1 MKRNKKTFYTL
12 LYIAGFI
19 SIWLMPLQAFG
30 SIKLDGKRLSAKDG
44 LSCNTVNDIIQ
55 DRDGFI
61 WLGTPNG
68 VSRYDGYQFINFTN
82 LSKNS
87 GQKTHHSISQLIND
101 EKHGLIWGYNPS
113 NILCCF
119 DLETA
124 HFSDY
129 FDKENAAL
137 LKNRF
142 KSQNG
147 MWLFSGDF
155 GARYLT
161 YSNGKFHATDY
172 TTKNGKLIG
181 DHQLQMIE
189 DAKLNVWIASDK
201 GLNRITPDG
210 KSHLMLK
217 NQHIITL
224 TTDGNHIAVLTDK
237 GDAFLYDNSGK
248 LGRKSHLP
256 SMVGYVGKS
265 RASFFCQG
273 EWYIFTQEET
283 FAMNLKTGIFH
294 KPAIQ
299 IPNAMSKTLLKSY
312 EFLYDKKGNA
322 YLFSKKGNLFRKFHL
337 LDDKAY
343 INGRDKNFVAAE
355 DANGNVYIVSYGNG
369 LFIYNRKEDELQHFS
384 TADKDP
390 LFHTN
395 FLLSVF
401 IDRSGCIWICTGE
414 GVYCCRELKDLNAE
428 HVKIEPNTNQ
438 EWSNYVRHISNIGN
452 DKLAVTTRA
461 NITYIYDARTQKRTI
476 EKQTDACAYDYAID
490 PQGKKWISTKGDGIY
505 IDNVRYCKHEKDHYA
520 PGASF
525 YKTIFDKQ
533 GRAWIATWGEGLLI
547 TPQKTEQQP
556 RKFEQFLNTDGK
568 EAQIHDLLLDRK
580 GRLWVCS
587 NNGILMVN
595 TAEKKITAQKFLR
608 FNDEN
613 GKLPVSEINCGIE
626 AHDGKL
632 WFAADRKSV
641 V

>member
-1 MKRNKKTFYTL
+1 MVIFLYFCRKIKDLSMKRNIKTFYTL
-12 LYIAGFI
+12 LYLVGFI
-19 SIWLMPLQAFG
+19 CFWLMPLQASG
-30 SIKLDGKRLSAKDG
+30 SIKLDGERLSAKDG

-137 LKNRF
+137 LRNRF

-181 DHQLQMIE
+181 DHQLQMQE
-189 DAKLNVWIASDK
+189 DFKHNIWIASDK

-248 LGRKSHLP
+248 PVRKSHLP

-299 IPNAMSKTLLKSY
+299 IPNAMSKTFLKSY

-343 INGRDKNFVAAE
+343 INGRDKNFVDDYMVKPCNFKLLIARALQFVAMDLKAKQQAE
-355 DANGNVYIVSYGNG
+355 EKAKLQEETLQENAPQENPEQTSGGEAILIKPVKELKKNEPTLLMSTLDKKFKDKLEAIVAQHIGDNNFNVDRLAELLCLGRTTV
-369 LFIYNRKEDELQHFS
+369 YNRTKS
-384 TADKDP
+384 
-390 LFHTN
+390 
-395 FLLSVF
+395 
-401 IDRSGCIWICTGE
+401 IM
-414 GVYCCRELKDLNAE
+414 GVS
-428 HVKIEPNTNQ
+428 PN
-438 EWSNYVRHISNIGN
+438 
-452 DKLAVTTRA
+452 
-461 NITYIYDARTQKRTI
+461 
-476 EKQTDACAYDYAID
+476 
-490 PQGKKWISTKGDGIY
+490 IY
-505 IDNVRYCKHEKDHYA
+505 IQNERL
-520 PGASF
+520 
-525 YKTIFDKQ
+525 
-533 GRAWIATWGEGLLI
+533 RIAA
-547 TPQKTEQQP
+547 K
-556 RKFEQFLNTDGK
+556 
-568 EAQIHDLLLDRK
+568 LLLE
-580 GRLWVCS
+580 GEY
-587 NNGILMVN
+587 
-595 TAEKKITAQKFLR
+595 T
-608 FNDEN
+608 
-613 GKLPVSEINCGIE
+613 VSEISEKVGFSDSTYFYKCFKNKYGI
-626 AHDGKL
+626 APSKYGK
-632 WFAADRKSV
+632 
-641 V
+641 

>member
-1 MKRNKKTFYTL
+1 MVIFLYFCRKIKDLSMKRNIKTFYTL
-12 LYIAGFI
+12 LYLVGFI
-19 SIWLMPLQAFG
+19 CFWLMPLQASG
-30 SIKLDGKRLSAKDG
+30 SIKLDGERLSAKDG

-87 GQKTHHSISQLIND
+87 GQKTYHSISQLIND

-137 LKNRF
+137 LRNRF

-181 DHQLQMIE
+181 DHQLQMQE
-189 DAKLNVWIASDK
+189 DFKHNIWIASDK

-248 LGRKSHLP
+248 PVRKSHLP

-299 IPNAMSKTLLKSY
+299 IPNAMSKTFLKSY

-343 INGRDKNFVAAE
+343 INGRDKNFVDDYMVKPCNFKLLIARALQFVAMDLKAKQQAE
-355 DANGNVYIVSYGNG
+355 EKAKLQEETLQENAPQENPEQTSGGEAILIKPVKELKKNEPTLLMSTLDKKFKDKLEAIVAQHIGDNNFNVDRLAELLCLGRTTV
-369 LFIYNRKEDELQHFS
+369 YNRTKS
-384 TADKDP
+384 
-390 LFHTN
+390 
-395 FLLSVF
+395 
-401 IDRSGCIWICTGE
+401 IM
-414 GVYCCRELKDLNAE
+414 GVS
-428 HVKIEPNTNQ
+428 PN
-438 EWSNYVRHISNIGN
+438 
-452 DKLAVTTRA
+452 
-461 NITYIYDARTQKRTI
+461 
-476 EKQTDACAYDYAID
+476 
-490 PQGKKWISTKGDGIY
+490 IY
-505 IDNVRYCKHEKDHYA
+505 IQNERL
-520 PGASF
+520 
-525 YKTIFDKQ
+525 
-533 GRAWIATWGEGLLI
+533 RIAA
-547 TPQKTEQQP
+547 K
-556 RKFEQFLNTDGK
+556 
-568 EAQIHDLLLDRK
+568 LLLE
-580 GRLWVCS
+580 GEY
-587 NNGILMVN
+587 
-595 TAEKKITAQKFLR
+595 T
-608 FNDEN
+608 
-613 GKLPVSEINCGIE
+613 VSEISEKVGFSDSTYFYKCFKNKYGI
-626 AHDGKL
+626 APSKYGK
-632 WFAADRKSV
+632 
-641 V
+641 

>member
-1 MKRNKKTFYTL
+1 MVIFLYFCRKIKDLSMKRNIKTFYTL
-12 LYIAGFI
+12 LYLVGFI
-19 SIWLMPLQAFG
+19 CFWLMPLQASG
-30 SIKLDGKRLSAKDG
+30 SIKLDGERLSAKDG

-137 LKNRF
+137 LRNRF

-181 DHQLQMIE
+181 DHQLQMQE
-189 DAKLNVWIASDK
+189 DFKHNIWIASDK

-248 LGRKSHLP
+248 PVRKSHLP

-299 IPNAMSKTLLKSY
+299 IPNAMSKTFLKSY

-343 INGRDKNFVAAE
+343 INGRDKNFVDDYMVKPCNFKLLIARALQFVAMDLKAKLQAE
-355 DANGNVYIVSYGNG
+355 EKAKLQEETLQENAPQENPEQTSGGEAILIKPVKELKKNEPTLLMSTLDKKFKDKLEAIVAQHIGDNNFNVDRLAELLCLGRTTV
-369 LFIYNRKEDELQHFS
+369 YNRTKS
-384 TADKDP
+384 
-390 LFHTN
+390 
-395 FLLSVF
+395 
-401 IDRSGCIWICTGE
+401 IM
-414 GVYCCRELKDLNAE
+414 GVS
-428 HVKIEPNTNQ
+428 PN
-438 EWSNYVRHISNIGN
+438 
-452 DKLAVTTRA
+452 
-461 NITYIYDARTQKRTI
+461 
-476 EKQTDACAYDYAID
+476 
-490 PQGKKWISTKGDGIY
+490 IY
-505 IDNVRYCKHEKDHYA
+505 IQNERL
-520 PGASF
+520 
-525 YKTIFDKQ
+525 
-533 GRAWIATWGEGLLI
+533 RIAA
-547 TPQKTEQQP
+547 K
-556 RKFEQFLNTDGK
+556 
-568 EAQIHDLLLDRK
+568 LLLE
-580 GRLWVCS
+580 GEY
-587 NNGILMVN
+587 
-595 TAEKKITAQKFLR
+595 T
-608 FNDEN
+608 
-613 GKLPVSEINCGIE
+613 VSEISEKVGFSDSTYFYKCFKNKYGI
-626 AHDGKL
+626 APSKYGK
-632 WFAADRKSV
+632 
-641 V
+641 

>member
-12 LYIAGFI
+12 LYIVGFI
-19 SIWLMPLQAFG
+19 CFWLMPLQASG

-61 WLGTPNG
+61 WFGTPNG

-87 GQKTHHSISQLIND
+87 GQKPHHSISQLIND

-124 HFSDY
+124 HFSNF

-181 DHQLQMIE
+181 DRQLQIQE
-189 DAKLNVWIASDK
+189 DFKHNIWIASDK

-248 LGRKSHLP
+248 PVRKSHLP

-265 RASFFCQG
+265 RASFFWQG

-299 IPNAMSKTLLKSY
+299 IPNAMSKFFLKSY

-343 INGRDKNFVAAE
+343 INGRDKN
-355 DANGNVYIVSYGNG
+355 
-369 LFIYNRKEDELQHFS
+369 
-384 TADKDP
+384 
-390 LFHTN
+390 
-395 FLLSVF
+395 
-401 IDRSGCIWICTGE
+401 
-414 GVYCCRELKDLNAE
+414 LKSA
-428 HVKIEPNTNQ
+428 
-438 EWSNYVRHISNIGN
+438 
-452 DKLAVTTRA
+452 
-461 NITYIYDARTQKRTI
+461 TYR
-476 EKQTDACAYDYAID
+476 
-490 PQGKKWISTKGDGIY
+490 
-505 IDNVRYCKHEKDHYA
+505 V
-520 PGASF
+520 
-525 YKTIFDKQ
+525 
-533 GRAWIATWGEGLLI
+533 
-547 TPQKTEQQP
+547 
-556 RKFEQFLNTDGK
+556 
-568 EAQIHDLLLDRK
+568 
-580 GRLWVCS
+580 
-587 NNGILMVN
+587 
-595 TAEKKITAQKFLR
+595 
-608 FNDEN
+608 
-613 GKLPVSEINCGIE
+613 
-626 AHDGKL
+626 
-632 WFAADRKSV
+632 
-641 V
+641 

>member
-1 MKRNKKTFYTL
+1 MVIFLYFCRKIKDLSMKRNIKTFYTL
-12 LYIAGFI
+12 LYLVGFI
-19 SIWLMPLQAFG
+19 CFWLMPLQASG
-30 SIKLDGKRLSAKDG
+30 SIKLDGERLSAKDG

-87 GQKTHHSISQLIND
+87 GQKTYHSISQLIND

-137 LKNRF
+137 LRNRF

-181 DHQLQMIE
+181 DHQLQMQE
-189 DAKLNVWIASDK
+189 DFKHNIWIASDK

-248 LGRKSHLP
+248 PVRKSHLP

-294 KPAIQ
+294 KPDIQ
-299 IPNAMSKTLLKSY
+299 IPNAMSKTFLKSY

-343 INGRDKNFVAAE
+343 INGRDKNFVDDYMVKPCNFKLLIARALQFVAMDLKAKQQAE
-355 DANGNVYIVSYGNG
+355 EKAKLQEETLQENAPQENPEQTSGGEAILIKPVKELKKNEPTLLMSTLDKKFKDKLEAIVAQHIGDNNFNVDRLAELLCLGRTTV
-369 LFIYNRKEDELQHFS
+369 YNRTKS
-384 TADKDP
+384 
-390 LFHTN
+390 
-395 FLLSVF
+395 
-401 IDRSGCIWICTGE
+401 IM
-414 GVYCCRELKDLNAE
+414 GVS
-428 HVKIEPNTNQ
+428 PN
-438 EWSNYVRHISNIGN
+438 
-452 DKLAVTTRA
+452 
-461 NITYIYDARTQKRTI
+461 
-476 EKQTDACAYDYAID
+476 
-490 PQGKKWISTKGDGIY
+490 IY
-505 IDNVRYCKHEKDHYA
+505 IQNERL
-520 PGASF
+520 
-525 YKTIFDKQ
+525 
-533 GRAWIATWGEGLLI
+533 RIAA
-547 TPQKTEQQP
+547 K
-556 RKFEQFLNTDGK
+556 
-568 EAQIHDLLLDRK
+568 LLLE
-580 GRLWVCS
+580 GEY
-587 NNGILMVN
+587 
-595 TAEKKITAQKFLR
+595 T
-608 FNDEN
+608 
-613 GKLPVSEINCGIE
+613 VSEISEKVGFSDSTYFYKCFKNKYGI
-626 AHDGKL
+626 APSKYGK
-632 WFAADRKSV
+632 
-641 V
+641 

>member
-1 MKRNKKTFYTL
+1 MVIFLYFCRKIKDLSMKRNIKTFYTL
-12 LYIAGFI
+12 LYLVGFI
-19 SIWLMPLQAFG
+19 CFWLMPLQASG

-137 LKNRF
+137 LRNRF

-181 DHQLQMIE
+181 DHQLQMQE
-189 DAKLNVWIASDK
+189 DFKHNIWIASDK

-248 LGRKSHLP
+248 PVRKSHLP

-299 IPNAMSKTLLKSY
+299 IPNAMSKTFLKSY

-343 INGRDKNFVAAE
+343 INGRDKNFVDDYMVKPCNFKLLIARALQFVAMDLKAKQQAE
-355 DANGNVYIVSYGNG
+355 EKAKLQEETLQENAPQENPEQTSGGEAILIKPVKELKKNEPTLLMSTLDKKFKDKLEAIVAQHIGDNNFNVDRLAELLCLGRTTV
-369 LFIYNRKEDELQHFS
+369 YNRTKS
-384 TADKDP
+384 
-390 LFHTN
+390 
-395 FLLSVF
+395 
-401 IDRSGCIWICTGE
+401 IM
-414 GVYCCRELKDLNAE
+414 GVS
-428 HVKIEPNTNQ
+428 PN
-438 EWSNYVRHISNIGN
+438 
-452 DKLAVTTRA
+452 
-461 NITYIYDARTQKRTI
+461 
-476 EKQTDACAYDYAID
+476 
-490 PQGKKWISTKGDGIY
+490 IY
-505 IDNVRYCKHEKDHYA
+505 IQNERL
-520 PGASF
+520 
-525 YKTIFDKQ
+525 
-533 GRAWIATWGEGLLI
+533 RIAA
-547 TPQKTEQQP
+547 K
-556 RKFEQFLNTDGK
+556 
-568 EAQIHDLLLDRK
+568 LLLE
-580 GRLWVCS
+580 GEY
-587 NNGILMVN
+587 
-595 TAEKKITAQKFLR
+595 T
-608 FNDEN
+608 
-613 GKLPVSEINCGIE
+613 VSEISEKVGFSDSTYFYKCFKNKYGI
-626 AHDGKL
+626 APSKYGK
-632 WFAADRKSV
+632 
-641 V
+641 

>member
-12 LYIAGFI
+12 LYIVGFI
-19 SIWLMPLQAFG
+19 SFWMMPLQAFG

-82 LSKNS
+82 LSKNC
-87 GQKTHHSISQLIND
+87 GQKIHHSISQLIND

-129 FDKENAAL
+129 FDKKNASL

-142 KSQNG
+142 KSQKG

-181 DHQLQMIE
+181 DHQLQMLE
-189 DAKLNVWIASDK
+189 DFKHNIWIASDK

-210 KSHLMLK
+210 KSHLVLK

-237 GDAFLYDNSGK
+237 GDAFLYDNPGK
-248 LGRKSHLP
+248 LVRKSHLP
-256 SMVGYVGKS
+256 SMVGYAGKS
-265 RASFFCQG
+265 RASFFWQG
-273 EWYIFTQEET
+273 EWYIFTEEET
-283 FAMNLKTGIFH
+283 FAMNLKTGAFH

-299 IPNAMSKTLLKSY
+299 ISNAMSKSFLKSY
-312 EFLYDKKGNA
+312 EFLFDKKGNA
-322 YLFSKKGNLFRKFHL
+322 YLFSKKGKLYKKFHL

-355 DANGNVYIVSYGNG
+355 DANGNVY
-369 LFIYNRKEDELQHFS
+369 
-384 TADKDP
+384 
-390 LFHTN
+390 
-395 FLLSVF
+395 
-401 IDRSGCIWICTGE
+401 
-414 GVYCCRELKDLNAE
+414 
-428 HVKIEPNTNQ
+428 
-438 EWSNYVRHISNIGN
+438 
-452 DKLAVTTRA
+452 
-461 NITYIYDARTQKRTI
+461 
-476 EKQTDACAYDYAID
+476 
-490 PQGKKWISTKGDGIY
+490 PQIR
-505 IDNVRYCKHEKDHYA
+505 N
-520 PGASF
+520 
-525 YKTIFDKQ
+525 
-533 GRAWIATWGEGLLI
+533 L
-547 TPQKTEQQP
+547 
-556 RKFEQFLNTDGK
+556 
-568 EAQIHDLLLDRK
+568 
-580 GRLWVCS
+580 
-587 NNGILMVN
+587 
-595 TAEKKITAQKFLR
+595 
-608 FNDEN
+608 
-613 GKLPVSEINCGIE
+613 
-626 AHDGKL
+626 
-632 WFAADRKSV
+632 
-641 V
+641 